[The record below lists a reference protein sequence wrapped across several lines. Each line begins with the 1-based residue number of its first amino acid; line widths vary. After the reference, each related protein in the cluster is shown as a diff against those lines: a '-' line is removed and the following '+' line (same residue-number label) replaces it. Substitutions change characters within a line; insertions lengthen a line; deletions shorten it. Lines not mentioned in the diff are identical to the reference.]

1 MNCSEWERE
10 IASDVESDGL
20 QDHLKVCPNC
30 RAFAREIEENRAA
43 LQSLAVD
50 GASLDAVRSGVLA
63 EIRSQRGRSR
73 RWTWFAAAAACLA
86 IVCAPLV
93 LTRFRNPAPPRAVE
107 FAKTPHVESWTVS
120 RPVRRAVRVRHNRPA
135 MVAAKEPLVVKML
148 TNDPDVI
155 IVWLIDQKGDAL

>member
-50 GASLDAVRSGVLA
+50 GAALDAVRSGVLA
-63 EIRSQRGRSR
+63 EIRSHRPSLR
-73 RWTWFAAAAACLA
+73 
-86 IVCAPLV
+86 
-93 LTRFRNPAPPRAVE
+93 TRAWRE
-107 FAKTPHVESWTVS
+107 
-120 RPVRRAVRVRHNRPA
+120 
-135 MVAAKEPLVVKML
+135 
-148 TNDPDVI
+148 
-155 IVWLIDQKGDAL
+155 